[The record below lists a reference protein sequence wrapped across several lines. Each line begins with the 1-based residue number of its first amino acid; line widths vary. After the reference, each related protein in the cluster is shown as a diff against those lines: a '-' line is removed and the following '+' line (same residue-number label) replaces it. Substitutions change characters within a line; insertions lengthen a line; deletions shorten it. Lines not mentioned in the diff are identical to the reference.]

1 MKAVHHRYKFLCQE
15 FSEQYVPSEEPF
27 YHFTLANHGSI
38 KLSPD
43 RPDVLYLAH
52 CAKVLGAPQH
62 LDMDSHYQDNM
73 WLGHRARGVVGLP
86 GKYIFN
92 ILKSLVFAKH

>member
-73 WLGHRARGVVGLP
+73 WLGHKGEVSSGPAWQIYFQYFKESG
-86 GKYIFN
+86 FC
-92 ILKSLVFAKH
+92 